1 MEWFYPIANDDDQND
16 LLNTMIRDNASTG
29 ASSTSR
35 GMDGNSVSS
44 IDSDDIDFLK
54 DADQEK
60 DVFRTKVGT

>member
-1 MEWFYPIANDDDQND
+1 
-16 LLNTMIRDNASTG
+16 MIRDNVSTG
-29 ASSTSR
+29 ASNASR